1 MFGPGRFCRLG
12 PVLCSGIVWNA
23 NCSLGLRAG
32 YAPHLAGRVADAV
45 GAILRLAGR
54 LERAADCLFR
64 ILRGTYERGV
74 APCGRE
80 PLAR

>member
-1 MFGPGRFCRLG
+1 MFGPEALPPRARLM
-12 PVLCSGIVWNA
+12 
-23 NCSLGLRAG
+23 LRDSAEREL
-32 YAPHLAGRVADAV
+32 LAWPARQIRLRIWQGRVADVV

-74 APCGRE
+74 AP
-80 PLAR
+80 